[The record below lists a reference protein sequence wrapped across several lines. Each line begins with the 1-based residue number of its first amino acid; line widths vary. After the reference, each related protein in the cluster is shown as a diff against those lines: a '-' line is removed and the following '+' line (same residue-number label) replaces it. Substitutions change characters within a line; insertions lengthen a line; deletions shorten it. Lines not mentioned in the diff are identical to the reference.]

1 MKIWNE
7 NMNRKL
13 ALEILQWRY
22 SKPYDFYNND
32 ATEENLQELLDGSY
46 SVLVNEAGDL
56 IGFYCTGAAA
66 QVPKGYEV
74 GAYMEERIDIG
85 IGMNPSLTG
94 QGEGFNFFSRILE
107 IIREKNIGVPLRLT
121 VADFNHRAIHLYEKM
136 GFVKGIEFTA
146 KTATFITMVKE

>member
-1 MKIWNE
+1 
-7 NMNRKL
+7 MNRKF
-13 ALEILQWRY
+13 ASEILQWRY

-32 ATEENLQELLDGSY
+32 ATEENLQELLDRSY
-46 SVLVNEAGDL
+46 SVLVNEAGNL

-74 GAYMEERIDIG
+74 GAYNEERIDIG

-94 QGEGFNFFSRILE
+94 EGMGFDFFSRILE
-107 IIREKNIGVPLRLT
+107 LIREKNIEASLRLT

-136 GFVKGIEFTA
+136 GFVKSSEFTA
-146 KTATFITMVKE
+146 KTATFITMIRGE